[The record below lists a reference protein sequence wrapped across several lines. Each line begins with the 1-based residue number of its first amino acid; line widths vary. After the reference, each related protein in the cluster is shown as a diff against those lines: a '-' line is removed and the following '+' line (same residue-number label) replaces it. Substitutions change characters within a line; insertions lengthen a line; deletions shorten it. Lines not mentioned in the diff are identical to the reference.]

1 MPTCRVCG
9 HDNAYGA
16 LACTNCYALL
26 VELTDDQRS
35 QIESTD
41 TVYLPTNAAPALHH
55 GSRHTPVLGADSIA
69 LYIDDRDEPVV
80 VSIARQAILGRYTP
94 HSSSQPRIDLTPYG
108 AFHRGISRL
117 HAILRRTRVGLM
129 VEDLSS
135 VNGSWLNHK
144 RLQPYVPT
152 PVCSGDH
159 LRLGQIEIEIHFDRS
174 VIRIQSGML

>member
-1 MPTCRVCG
+1 MPTCRACG

-16 LACTNCYALL
+16 LSCANCYALL
-26 VELTDDQRS
+26 VELTNDQRS

-41 TVYLPTNAAPALHH
+41 TVYLPMNAGPALRR
-55 GSRHTPVLGADSIA
+55 GSRHMPALGADSIA
-69 LYIDDRDEPVV
+69 LYIDNREKPVV

-94 HSSSQPRIDLTPYG
+94 DSSSQPRIDLTPYG

-117 HAILRRTRVGLM
+117 HAILRRTDVGLM

-144 RLQPYVPT
+144 RLQPYMPT
-152 PVCSGDH
+152 PLCSGDH
-159 LRLGQIEIEIHFDRS
+159 LLLGQIEIEIYFDSS
-174 VIRIQSGML
+174 VIRIPSGML